1 MLQDGRR
8 NQGVGQAARTPTTEP
23 AGALGDR
30 VIDGYHSSGGVT
42 VGDKLTIMTIAA

>member
-1 MLQDGRR
+1 MLQGGRL

-30 VIDGYHSSGGVT
+30 VIDGDSSGGAT
-42 VGDKLTIMTIAA
+42 VWDKVTIMTIAA